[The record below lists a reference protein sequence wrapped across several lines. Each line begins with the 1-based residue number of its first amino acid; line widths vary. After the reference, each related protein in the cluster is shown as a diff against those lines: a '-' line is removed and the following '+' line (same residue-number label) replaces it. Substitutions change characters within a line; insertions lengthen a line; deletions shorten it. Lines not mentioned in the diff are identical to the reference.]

1 MEVARSEYLPDPAL
15 ERAGMES
22 LQRAIADDASFVDD
36 GRIDPSQLTIDE
48 PLALPDG
55 DLSVSPSADASIVVG
70 VDQAFTEETAVSVAI
85 AIQDGRV
92 VDRSVGR
99 EPLQLPY
106 IPGLLAFREAGAIV
120 DALEGLAVAP
130 TLLVLDGSGRLHF
143 RQAGI
148 ATHVGVVFDVPAIG
162 VAKSLLCGR
171 PARSLADPL
180 PAGTRVPILAD
191 ESVDADP
198 ETVIGHAY
206 QSRQFSHP
214 ERRHVNPLFV
224 SPGHRISAETTVEA
238 VGAFSA
244 GYKLPEPTR
253 LADRAVDVCKD

>member
-1 MEVARSEYLPDPAL
+1 MEVVRPEYLPDPAL
-15 ERAGMES
+15 DRAAMEA
-22 LQRAIADDASFVDD
+22 LQRAIADDARFEDD
-36 GRIDPSQLTIDE
+36 GRIDPAELTIDE
-48 PLALPDG
+48 PLELPDG
-55 DLSVSPSADASIVVG
+55 TVSVSPATTAPIVVG
-70 VDQAFTEETAVSVAI
+70 IDQAFAEERAVSAAI

-92 VDRSVGR
+92 VDWSVGR

-120 DALEGLAVAP
+120 DALEGLSVEP

-171 PARSLADPL
+171 PARSLAEPL

-191 ESVDADP
+191 DSVDADLD
-198 ETVIGHAY
+198 TVIGHAY
-206 QSRQFSHP
+206 QSRQFSYP

-238 VGAFSA
+238 VGALSA